1 MNLNHPILEQSFAII
16 DQEIGQHSFN
26 ASEYTIVR
34 RIIHA
39 TADFEY
45 LNLLYFS
52 SDAIETGID
61 CLRKGYP
68 IVTDVRMV
76 KYGIRTL
83 VNKTFQNPI
92 ISAVEQVTIP
102 EPEKT
107 LTETGLL
114 QCFQKYP
121 DAIYVIG
128 NAPTALRALCKEINK
143 TQLQP
148 SLIIGVPV
156 GFISV
161 VESKQAL
168 AQIKIPQ
175 IRVEGRKGGS
185 PVASAIINAL
195 LVLAK
200 ERELNE
206 KS

>member
-26 ASEYTIVR
+26 ALEYAIIR

-61 CLRKGYP
+61 YLRKGYP
-68 IVTDVRMV
+68 IVTDVSMV
-76 KYGIRTL
+76 KCGIRTL

-92 ISAVEQVTIP
+92 ITAVEQVTIP

-114 QCFQKYP
+114 QCFQNYP

-128 NAPTALRALCKEINK
+128 NAPTALLALCEEINK

-156 GFISV
+156 GFVSV